1 MFTKQ
6 SREQPNTM
14 KMLKRR
20 EGVREKWRDRKG
32 ERKKN
37 VKKKEEEMKTKKEKR
52 KDWKEKITT
61 NACPQ
66 NTHKR

>member
-1 MFTKQ
+1 M
-6 SREQPNTM
+6 
-14 KMLKRR
+14 
-20 EGVREKWRDRKG
+20 REKWRDRKG